1 MHERITESI
10 RNDFDENKC
19 FFEGACGLS
28 ADLKCGNIIQVFYKP
43 KAGCQI
49 ALINPVFGVGGLH
62 SDSWKVY
69 GHTPVTSGIIKIII
83 IGICTPIV

>member
-43 KAGCQI
+43 KA
-49 ALINPVFGVGGLH
+49 
-62 SDSWKVY
+62 
-69 GHTPVTSGIIKIII
+69 
-83 IGICTPIV
+83 